1 MYTLYTGLQIEPAGF
16 FIDPRWPYLGPSPD
30 GIIDSQAI
38 VEIKYP
44 YKHREEKLGLHN
56 VDLQKNQGR
65 IMLIF
70 QNIITKGVCFKKL
83 IIIFL
88 SVDLVVIDVL
98 ADEIF
103 QELMLD
109 TLSKFYNHVF
119 KDVLIA
125 KRVFKGTDKL
135 PVPYV

>member
-1 MYTLYTGLQIEPAGF
+1 M
-16 FIDPRWPYLGPSPD
+16 
-30 GIIDSQAI
+30 
-38 VEIKYP
+38 
-44 YKHREEKLGLHN
+44 
-56 VDLQKNQGR
+56 
-65 IMLIF
+65 
-70 QNIITKGVCFKKL
+70 CFKKL